1 MVKAFIAS
9 VSTSVMTGMD
19 EPNYIKLQ
27 RLPVTWFG
35 GSSRT
40 AMVRT
45 FLEDAFNGFKR
56 LLVLLL
62 IQQFLQ

>member
-1 MVKAFIAS
+1 ML
-9 VSTSVMTGMD
+9 TGMD